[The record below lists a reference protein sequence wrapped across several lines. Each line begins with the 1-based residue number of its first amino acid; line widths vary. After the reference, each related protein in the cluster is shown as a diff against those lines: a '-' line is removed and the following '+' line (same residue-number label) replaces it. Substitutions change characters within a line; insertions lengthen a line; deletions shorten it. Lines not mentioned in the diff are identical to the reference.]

1 MTKKIWTTWE
11 EWHAWTQEN
20 GRVLD
25 DPTLTGVRGAVDIKE
40 NNY

>member
-1 MTKKIWTTWE
+1 MTKKSWPTLE
-11 EWHAWTQEN
+11 EQDAWIQEN